1 MTAERIAERTGAR
14 VALLA
19 DTFHEV
25 NGAARTCREWEAFAR
40 RHQRPFLCV
49 RWGPAPGIRQ
59 EGTVRTL
66 ELARSRYSFGID
78 TDLRFDVLF
87 HRALAPIRRELED
100 FQPDAIHITS
110 PGDLGLAGA
119 ILAEKMKIPL
129 VLSWHTNLHEF
140 AARRIHPMA
149 AWLGTRASGFAAR
162 KAERFALDRL
172 CWFFG
177 RGAAIFAPNPELAAM
192 LRQRTGKPV
201 FPMGRGIDAGL
212 FHPQRRRRDD
222 DALVLGYVG
231 RLMPEKNLRVFPQV
245 AEALRFA
252 GVTNFRF
259 QITGAGSERRWLQ
272 RNVPEARFTGALGGE
287 SLAQAYANLDIFL
300 FPSRTDTFGNVVQE
314 ALASGV
320 PAVVMDSGGP
330 RFIVREGVTGFLA
343 PDEGTFCHRATV
355 LARDRA
361 LRRSMGIAARRQ
373 VEGQTW
379 DRAFTEVYDGYSKL
393 LQPV

>member
-1 MTAERIAERTGAR
+1 MIAESATAR

-40 RHQRPFLCV
+40 RHERPFLCV
-49 RWGPAPGIRQ
+49 RWGPAPGVRQ
-59 EGTVRTL
+59 EGSVRTL
-66 ELARSRYSFGID
+66 EIARSRWAFRID
-78 TDLRFDVLF
+78 TDLHFDLAF
-87 HRALAPIRRELED
+87 HRVLAPIRKELEQ
-100 FQPDAIHITS
+100 FRPDAIHITS
-110 PGDLGLAGA
+110 PGDLGIAGA
-119 ILAEKMKIPL
+119 ILAERMKIPL

-140 AARRIHPMA
+140 AARRIRPMTE
-149 AWLGTRASGFAAR
+149 WLSTRASGFAAR
-162 KAERFALDRL
+162 QTERFVLDRL

-192 LRQRTGKPV
+192 LRQRSGKPV
-201 FPMGRGIDAGL
+201 FPMGRGIDTTL
-212 FHPQRRRRDD
+212 FHPQRRHRDD
-222 DALVLGYVG
+222 DAMVLGYVG
-231 RLMPEKNLRVFPQV
+231 RLMPEKNLRVLPQV
-245 AEALRFA
+245 AEALLVS
-252 GVTNFRF
+252 GVANFRF

-272 RNVPEARFTGALGGE
+272 RNVPQAHFTGALAGE
-287 SLAQAYANLDIFL
+287 GLARAYANLDIFL

-330 RFIVREGVTGFLA
+330 RFIVREGVTGFVA

-361 LRRSMGIAARRQ
+361 LRRTMAIAARRQ